1 MRLLWLID
9 SFNVGG
15 AESLAVT
22 FARHVHGRDIDLYV
36 AAIGNVGGNP
46 LEKEFHA
53 AGVKTINLGARSL
66 RDVAAFKRLVRFVRE
81 NDIQLVH
88 AHLTYAAIWSAILS
102 RVTGVPSIASLH
114 VAVSATKKVEASPM
128 RRLAVEVRDRLM
140 TFVLRRWASRVVMV
154 SGALRD
160 EYLRRGLK
168 NDRMRVV
175 HNGIEID
182 RFMRDRAEARE
193 RLVRELNVPRDATV
207 LVTVNVLRAGKGV
220 EVLLE
225 AMQQIDDAVLVIVG
239 DGPMREEWSRH
250 AEQQGIADRV
260 RWAGFRRD
268 VDALLAGCDLF
279 VHPSLDDAFPTVLLE
294 ASAAGLPVV
303 ASNLGGIPEI
313 VVDATGRLVP
323 SGDPTALAN
332 AIRTTLADRTSMRA
346 MSDAA
351 QKRARELFSVEAWIG
366 RLRAV
371 YAEALP

>member
-22 FARHVHGRDIDLYV
+22 FARHVNRQDVDLYV
-36 AAIGNVGGNP
+36 ACLATVAGNP

-53 AGVKTINLGARSL
+53 AGVKTINLGARNL
-66 RDVAAFKRLVRFVRE
+66 RDRAAFQRLVQFVRE
-81 NDIQLVH
+81 HDIQLVH
-88 AHLTYAAIWSAILS
+88 AHLTYAAIWSALLS
-102 RVTGVPSIASLH
+102 RKTGVPSIASLH
-114 VAVSATKKVEASPM
+114 VAVSATKKVEASPL
-128 RRLAVEVRDRLM
+128 RRFAVEVRDRIM
-140 TFVLRRWASRVVMV
+140 CFVLRRWSSRVVMV

-160 EYLRRGLK
+160 EYLGRGLG

-175 HNGIEID
+175 HNGIEVN
-182 RFMRDRAEARE
+182 RFTRDRHEARE
-193 RLVRELNVPRDATV
+193 KLVRELNVPRDATV

-225 AMQQIDDAVLVIVG
+225 AMRQIENAVLVVVG
-239 DGPMREEWSRH
+239 DGPMREEWSRR
-250 AEQQGIADRV
+250 AEEQGIADRV

-268 VDALLAGCDLF
+268 VDTLLAGCDLF

-313 VVDATGRLVP
+313 VVNTTGKLVP
-323 SGDPTALAN
+323 AGDPTALAD
-332 AIRTTLADRTSMRA
+332 AIRTTLADRVSMRS
-346 MSDAA
+346 MSAAA
-351 QKRARELFSVEAWIG
+351 QQRARELFSVEAWIA

-371 YAEALP
+371 YAEALA